1 MYRRLTAIAAASGAL
16 LLTLTGCFGDPA
28 GTGADAGGAV
38 KLAANEILAK
48 VSDKAGQSD
57 TFRMKMTMDMR
68 LTQEGLTVDTT
79 TESDMAVRL
88 RPAVA
93 LQGTMRVQASAGGTD
108 LQDAPSMQMIFI
120 DGSYYLNMGDP
131 KLTGGK
137 PWGRVSLEGLTG
149 MGGADLSKE
158 AQRQS
163 PAEMARILT
172 AAPDV
177 KETGK
182 ETVDGVQTTRYE
194 GTIDLQRDLA
204 KLNQGQDSQELAETY
219 RELGAS
225 TMRISLWVGPDSLPR
240 KQTSQMTLKDGG
252 SMTVTM
258 VYRDYGKP
266 VQISA
271 PPADQV
277 GEFRLPGV
285 PQIPTRT

>member
-57 TFRMKMTMDMR
+57 TFRVKMTMGMR
-68 LTQEGLTVDTT
+68 LTQEGITVDTT
-79 TESDMAVRL
+79 TESDLAVRL

-93 LQGTMRVQASAGGTD
+93 LRGTVRVKASADETGLSDTR
-108 LQDAPSMQMIFI
+108 SMQMVFV
-120 DGSYYLNMGDP
+120 DGSYYLNTGDP

-137 PWGRVSLEGLTG
+137 PWGRISLEGLTG

-194 GTIDLQRDLA
+194 GTIDLRRDLA
-204 KLNQGQDSQELAETY
+204 KLDQGQDMAEAY
-219 RELGAS
+219 QELGAS

-266 VQISA
+266 VRISA
-271 PPADQV
+271 PPSDQV
-277 GEFRLPGV
+277 GELRLPGV